1 MRADGSALVNLAGY
15 RIYYGRMSGLLDY
28 QIDVAG
34 VGITTYVIDDLV
46 PGDWYFTLTA
56 YDADGLESDPSN
68 ELLQSVP

>member
-1 MRADGSALVNLAGY
+1 
-15 RIYYGRMSGLLDY
+15 MSGLLDY